1 MEAFKSLM
9 DVSSV
14 DDSFSFYDLLAKR
27 TEMFDENDIE
37 EGVQQVLRSGP
48 PCSESLGA
56 DGTGRGGRKAD
67 RPSGL

>member
-1 MEAFKSLM
+1 M

-37 EGVQQVLRSGP
+37 EGVQQVLLRSGP
-48 PCSESLGA
+48 PYSESLSA
-56 DGTGRGGRKAD
+56 DGTDGGGRKTD
-67 RPSGL
+67 RASGF